1 MEYTDALERNLLEVM
16 KVITADYKPE
26 VDDKPFVIPSHDKKR
41 KPLSWDEFQQW
52 LKIHNA

>member
-1 MEYTDALERNLLEVM
+1 MLGVM
-16 KVITADYKPE
+16 NMITADYKPE
-26 VDDKPFVIPSHDKKR
+26 VDDKPFVIPSHDEKR